1 MATTETQTDSLLYWE
16 DFPVGNVQE
25 FGDMLVTEAD
35 IVRFA
40 KEFDP
45 QPFHVDAEAAKSSL
59 FKGLCASG
67 WHTCAM
73 AMRIMCDN
81 YLLKSHSLGSPGM
94 DSIRW
99 LKPVRPNDRLRMR
112 LTVLESRA
120 LESRPGVGLVKT
132 RWQMF
137 NQAGEEVILMEGNG
151 MFRRR
156 PA

>member
-1 MATTETQTDSLLYWE
+1 MSQEHALLYWE
-16 DFPVGNVQE
+16 DFTVGSVE
-25 FGDMLVTEAD
+25 EYGDHLVTEAD
-35 IVRFA
+35 IIRFA
-40 KEFDP
+40 SEFDP
-45 QPFHVDAEAAKSSL
+45 QPFHLDPIAAETSL

-67 WHTCAM
+67 WHTCAI

-99 LKPVRPNDRLRMR
+99 LKPVRPNDRLHLRV
-112 LTVLESRA
+112 TVLEARVM
-120 LESRPGVGLVKT
+120 ESRPKVGLVRT

-137 NQAGEEVILMEGNG
+137 NQADEEVILMEGHG

>member
-1 MATTETQTDSLLYWE
+1 MSENNALSYWE
-16 DFPVGNVQE
+16 DFTVGDVQE
-25 FGDMLVTEAD
+25 FGNMLVTEA
-35 IVRFA
+35 
-40 KEFDP
+40 EFDP

-73 AMRIMCDN
+73 AMRIMCDH
-81 YLLKSHSLGSPGM
+81 YLLKAHSLGSPGM

-99 LKPVRPNDRLRMR
+99 LKPVRPNDRLRVRM
-112 LTVLESRA
+112 TVLEARVM
-120 LESRPGVGLVKT
+120 ESRPAVGLVKT